1 MLGNFLTDA
10 DETFQGVWD
19 LLILYDG
26 ITSSK
31 YLEKG
36 TSQNCR
42 KVSKGLEMFSMFSSQ
57 WWDDKNRDQEGQDV
71 VAGVVRVLWC

>member
-1 MLGNFLTDA
+1 MLGNLLTDA

-31 YLEKG
+31 YLEKKHF
-36 TSQNCR
+36 SEFQESFR
-42 KVSKGLEMFSMFSSQ
+42 RPWMFSMFSVQ
-57 WWDDKNRDQEGQDV
+57 WWDDKNCDQEGQD
-71 VAGVVRVLWC
+71 VAGVVRVLRC